1 MHPHDQ
7 KLTPAPANDDQ
18 TFRAQLL
25 DALLVTAA
33 GLLIV
38 ASTLLLISGL
48 LASPRNLVVNLTVAL
63 LCLGLRIP
71 LRRGYVRG
79 VSAALIAILVLAC
92 IALALNLGT
101 VRSVVMAYFLIPVM
115 ITTFLLGPRFGL
127 ALLLLSSAVAFAL
140 ARAEQQG
147 LLPTAR
153 TITPFNQ
160 WLNLTILL
168 VNGFIILYLIR
179 RRFLI
184 LLGQMRRELTARHE
198 AERALSELNAT
209 LEARVR
215 ERTDALSAANAELTR
230 SARLKDEFL
239 ATVSHELR
247 TPLVSILGFAEALKE
262 GVYGEQSAAQR
273 RAAEMISLGGQ
284 RLLKLVTTMLDLVT
298 INASEEALTYEPF
311 PIARACTIAFERYQ
325 GMAYEQG
332 LGWKLSLEPEVGQ
345 VVADERRII
354 QIIATLLD
362 NAIKFTGRGGEVGLE
377 VRREAASG
385 MVVVCVWDTGIG
397 IAPERVGQLF
407 KPFVQAHGGLDRPY
421 EGSGLGLAL
430 VGRLVELH
438 GGTISLETAPG
449 VGSRFSV
456 RLPIAGPTRAGQS
469 HNQGAVSSP

>member
-1 MHPHDQ
+1 MHPHNQ
-7 KLTPAPANDDQ
+7 KFTTAPANDDQ

-25 DALLVTAA
+25 DSLLLTAA
-33 GLLIV
+33 GLLLG
-38 ASTLLLISGL
+38 ASALLLISGL
-48 LASPRNLVVNLTVAL
+48 LASPRNMIVNITVAL

-71 LRRGYVRG
+71 LRRGYVRS
-79 VSAALIAILVLAC
+79 VSAALIAILVIAC
-92 IALALNLGT
+92 VALAFNLGT
-101 VRSVVMAYFLIPVM
+101 VRSVIMAYFLIPVM

-127 ALLLLSSAVAFAL
+127 ALLILSSAVAFAL

-147 LLPTAR
+147 LLGAAR

-168 VNGFIILYLIR
+168 ANGFVILYLIR
-179 RRFLI
+179 RRFVVVLSR
-184 LLGQMRRELTARHE
+184 MRSELTARHE
-198 AERALSELNAT
+198 AERALSELNAS

-215 ERTDALSAANAELTR
+215 ERTDALSAANAELTL

-247 TPLVSILGFAEALKE
+247 TPLVSILGFTEALKE
-262 GVYGEQSAAQR
+262 GVYGEQSAGQQ
-273 RAAEMISLGGQ
+273 RAAEMIDRGGQ

-298 INASEEALTYEPF
+298 LNSSEEALTFEPF
-311 PIARACTIAFERYQ
+311 PITRACTIAFERCR
-325 GMAYEQG
+325 GTAYEQG
-332 LGWKLSLEPEVGQ
+332 LGWKLNLEPELGQ

-362 NAIKFTGRGGEVGLE
+362 NAIKFTDRGGEVGLE
-377 VRREAASG
+377 AQRETANGIVAL
-385 MVVVCVWDTGIG
+385 CVWDTGIG

-407 KPFVQAHGGLDRPY
+407 KPFVQAQGGLDRPY

-438 GGTISLETAPG
+438 GGTISLESALG
-449 VGSRFSV
+449 VGSRFIV
-456 RLPIAGPTRAGQS
+456 RLPIAGPTRV
-469 HNQGAVSSP
+469 NQPPHDGGA